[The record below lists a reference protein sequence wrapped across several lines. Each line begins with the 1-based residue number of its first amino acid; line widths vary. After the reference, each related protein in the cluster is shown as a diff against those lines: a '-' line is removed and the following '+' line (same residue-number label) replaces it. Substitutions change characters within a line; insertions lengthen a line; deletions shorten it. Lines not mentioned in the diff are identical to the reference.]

1 VIKHFGAARAVDRLD
16 LTVPAGGIY
25 GLLGPNGAGKTTL
38 LRILATL
45 LRADGGSARVFG
57 DDVTDDPGAVR
68 RRISL
73 TGQFAAVDGDLTG
86 TENLRLLARLRGFPR
101 RSAAERA
108 AELLAAFELSDAA
121 DRPVKTY
128 SGGMRRRLDIAS
140 SMVVLPDLLFL
151 DEPTTGLDPHSRN
164 EVWGLVRAAVEDGTT
179 VLLTTQYL
187 DEADQLADRIA
198 VMGKGRL
205 IAEGTPGELKA
216 KTGGGR
222 LEVRLRDPRDRSEAE
237 RLISSVL
244 GSLTG
249 PSRDASMVSGPIAD
263 FENVHKVLAELRVAG
278 IDITG
283 FSVGQPRLDE
293 VFLALT
299 GARHVN
305 ALDLTEAA

>member
-1 VIKHFGAARAVDRLD
+1 
-16 LTVPAGGIY
+16 
-25 GLLGPNGAGKTTL
+25 
-38 LRILATL
+38 
-45 LRADGGSARVFG
+45 
-57 DDVTDDPGAVR
+57 
-68 RRISL
+68 
-73 TGQFAAVDGDLTG
+73 
-86 TENLRLLARLRGFPR
+86 
-101 RSAAERA
+101 
-108 AELLAAFELSDAA
+108 
-121 DRPVKTY
+121 
-128 SGGMRRRLDIAS
+128 MRRRLDIAS

>member
-1 VIKHFGAARAVDRLD
+1 
-16 LTVPAGGIY
+16 
-25 GLLGPNGAGKTTL
+25 
-38 LRILATL
+38 LATL

-86 TENLRLLARLRGFPR
+86 TENLRLLACLRGFSR
-101 RSAAERA
+101 RSAAARA

-278 IDITG
+278 IDVTG